1 MYWPMEPIEFHDP
14 ERLDRGRIPGK
25 QGIYFWRRK
34 FWLSDDAILEGED
47 LVVRILEN
55 LTTPLGR
62 IPNATFRGMNES
74 DLSFRANLL
83 QFQNITL
90 GGEGISA
97 AQETSLREMIG
108 QKKGRLF
115 YQLFRQINGLGQIL
129 YVGSSGDIRKR
140 LDEHMSGNSGFAQRI
155 STLGLEINRDTQVGW
170 LELGSSGLSKNELT
184 LVEAIFASLL
194 FAPMTLRKG

>member
-1 MYWPMEPIEFHDP
+1 MEPIEFHDP